1 MRKLIFTR
9 IEGLEVLI
17 SGSADSTIKLW
28 EPMNQKTNSRCFQT
42 IIGHAGTILDMIY
55 LEKVQL
61 LVTSSTD
68 NAMMIWRVD
77 KARNLL
83 LYPWFVQFQ
92 KITEFSSVK
101 SQSALEASVWVQC
114 FDKKQSDSLQV
125 YGGDSE
131 GSIYVFEA
139 KDIWHEEKDTV
150 FKFHS
155 KQDHLHKNGII

>member
-1 MRKLIFTR
+1 MFAGFSNGKIVFYRKKHQDPKSMLDGPSDRDHETVTLDSQNSHKGDVRKLIFTR

-68 NAMMIWRVD
+68 NTMKIWRVD

-92 KITEFSSVK
+92 QITEFSSVK

-114 FDKKQSDSLQV
+114 FDKK
-125 YGGDSE
+125 
-131 GSIYVFEA
+131 
-139 KDIWHEEKDTV
+139 
-150 FKFHS
+150 
-155 KQDHLHKNGII
+155 

>member
-1 MRKLIFTR
+1 MR
-9 IEGLEVLI
+9 
-17 SGSADSTIKLW
+17 
-28 EPMNQKTNSRCFQT
+28 
-42 IIGHAGTILDMIY
+42 
-55 LEKVQL
+55 
-61 LVTSSTD
+61 
-68 NAMMIWRVD
+68 IWRVD

-83 LYPWFVQFQ
+83 LYPWFVEFQ

-139 KDIWHEEKDTV
+139 SDIWHEDKDTV
-150 FKFHS
+150 FHFRDK
-155 KQDHLHKNGII
+155 